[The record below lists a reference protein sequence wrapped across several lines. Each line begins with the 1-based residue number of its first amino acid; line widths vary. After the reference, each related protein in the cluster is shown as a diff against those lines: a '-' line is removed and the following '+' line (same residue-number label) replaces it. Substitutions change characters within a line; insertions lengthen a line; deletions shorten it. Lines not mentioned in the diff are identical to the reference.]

1 MLNSIIISGRLTKT
15 PELRSTK
22 DGAAVTSFTVA
33 VDCDYTGGGDK
44 QTDFIDCVAWRQTA
58 EFISRYFGK
67 GQFITVQGSLQSRKY
82 TDRDGN
88 KRTAWEIVVNHAYFC
103 GSKPGHDADTGAD
116 DKNEDLQSPYF
127 DGQSGA
133 DFAELPAEDLPF

>member
-22 DGAAVTSFTVA
+22 DGTAVTSFTVA
-33 VDCDYTGGGDK
+33 VDRDYGKD
-44 QTDFIDCVAWRQTA
+44 TDFIDAVAWKQTA
-58 EFISRYFGK
+58 EFISRYFSK
-67 GQFITVQGSLQSRKY
+67 GQYITVQGSLQSRKY

-88 KRTAWEIVVNHAYFC
+88 KRTAWEIIVNHAYFC
-103 GSKPGHDADTGAD
+103 GSKPGHDTITADEENA
-116 DKNEDLQSPYF
+116 DLQSPYF

-133 DFAELPAEDLPF
+133 TFTELPDADLPFDI